1 MCVWQFEC
9 RVCTLLRAGVGVT
22 STMLLEGGKG
32 GGGGDESAGDESGEG
47 GKVIRGIVNFR
58 REVRGRPLHRP
69 RSCRDRRRREMP
81 S

>member
-32 GGGGDESAGDESGEG
+32 GGGGDESGEG
-47 GKVIRGIVNFR
+47 GKGIQGIVNFR